1 MACVGNWRVTR
12 NRQEAACLSVISV
25 LCCVIILGVRV
36 DCDQCTFVPIDKR
49 SPSLNK
55 AGFHC
60 LSYVIIHYTL
70 YVRERTSVVTR
81 PLTRRRHASVANIL
95 VL

>member
-1 MACVGNWRVTR
+1 LETGGTSAPDHLNYVERVTR

-60 LSYVIIHYTL
+60 LSYVVI
-70 YVRERTSVVTR
+70 RS
-81 PLTRRRHASVANIL
+81 
-95 VL
+95 

>member
-1 MACVGNWRVTR
+1 MWKYGSVRVTR

-36 DCDQCTFVPIDKR
+36 DCDQCTFVSIDKR

-60 LSYVIIHYTL
+60 LSYVVI
-70 YVRERTSVVTR
+70 RS
-81 PLTRRRHASVANIL
+81 
-95 VL
+95 